1 MNLRGKKMSKYHNK
15 KRNTALLYEFLV
27 RTISAALVEGD
38 KKKSSTALRILKK
51 YYKPGTQLYKE
62 FRLFNALLKTTVSS
76 DSVSSTIINEAR
88 AAASSANLAE
98 LDREKSLLI
107 RSINHMIKDD
117 NFYDQPISEYKMYA
131 SIQTLLN
138 EWRKTPGSADI
149 AALGKYED
157 QLRIWLLSEKKS
169 ADFSVNDDS
178 PGTSRLLMK
187 VMMKKLNEKYSTS
200 LNSDQKEIIRSY
212 AFSAANDDQTTIK
225 KKLEEIRKDL
235 LNAMD
240 VYSAANPENAY
251 VIQKLNVAKVQ
262 MLSESLDAIDDASVS
277 RFMLY
282 SSLKQELS
290 GDEGDKQ

>member
-1 MNLRGKKMSKYHNK
+1 MSKSHNK

-88 AAASSANLAE
+88 AAASSANLTE

-117 NFYDQPISEYKMYA
+117 NFYDQPIAEYKMYA

-169 ADFSVNDDS
+169 VDLSVNDDS

-187 VMMKKLNEKYSTS
+187 VMMKKLNEKYSNS

-212 AFSAANDDQTTIK
+212 AFSTANDDQTTIK
-225 KKLEEIRKDL
+225 KKLEEIRIDL
-235 LNAMD
+235 LNSMD
-240 VYSAANPENAY
+240 SYISSNPENTY
-251 VIQKLNVAKVQ
+251 VIQKLNMAKSQ
-262 MLSESLDAIDDASVS
+262 MLSESLDVIDDSSVS